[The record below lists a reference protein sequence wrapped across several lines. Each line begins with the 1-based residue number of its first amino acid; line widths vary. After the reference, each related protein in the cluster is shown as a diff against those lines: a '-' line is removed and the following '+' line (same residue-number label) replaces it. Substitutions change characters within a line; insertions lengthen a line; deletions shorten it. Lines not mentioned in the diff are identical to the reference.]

1 MISFSAFEILFGLF
15 GLSHASGSYGFLLL
29 LLEEMGYS
37 SLAGVS
43 SASSWGK
50 IISSPWNKEHFW
62 SGHCCIKSLLWV
74 LLNHAGSLGA
84 WGKCLVQWEKKNI
97 SSSSML
103 LACSPVDLTCQFFL
117 ACLML
122 SIGFLFDLGGKWE
135 GNLLGL
141 PSVDSLGL
149 RKCQTQS
156 DFRIEWGIVRNSVLC
171 FSSPSTGVPNQYA
184 FFSPIRIYLCLL
196 PRVDEYT

>member
-15 GLSHASGSYGFLLL
+15 GVSHASGGHSFLLL
-29 LLEEMGYS
+29 LLEEMGYP
-37 SLAGVS
+37 SLAGLS

-74 LLNHAGSLGA
+74 LLNHTGSLGA
-84 WGKCLVQWEKKNI
+84 WGKYQVQWEKKNI
-97 SSSSML
+97 SSSGML

-122 SIGFLFDLGGKWE
+122 SVGFLFDLGGKWE
-135 GNLLGL
+135 VNLLGP
-141 PSVDSLGL
+141 PSVDSWELGNARL
-149 RKCQTQS
+149 SKI
-156 DFRIEWGIVRNSVLC
+156 F
-171 FSSPSTGVPNQYA
+171 
-184 FFSPIRIYLCLL
+184 LL
-196 PRVDEYT
+196 SGEL

>member
-15 GLSHASGSYGFLLL
+15 GLSHASGSHSFLLL
-29 LLEEMGYS
+29 LLEEMRYS
-37 SLAGVS
+37 SLAGLS

-50 IISSPWNKEHFW
+50 IISSPRNKERFW

-74 LLNHAGSLGA
+74 LLNYAWSLGA
-84 WGKCLVQWEKKNI
+84 WGKCPVQWEKKNI

-103 LACSPVDLTCQFFL
+103 LACSPVDPICQFFL
-117 ACLML
+117 ACPML

-141 PSVDSLGL
+141 PSVDSLG
-149 RKCQTQS
+149 
-156 DFRIEWGIVRNSVLC
+156 VRNAKLSQIFVL
-171 FSSPSTGVPNQYA
+171 SGE
-184 FFSPIRIYLCLL
+184 L
-196 PRVDEYT
+196 

>member
-1 MISFSAFEILFGLF
+1 MHRE
-15 GLSHASGSYGFLLL
+15 
-29 LLEEMGYS
+29 
-37 SLAGVS
+37 
-43 SASSWGK
+43 
-50 IISSPWNKEHFW
+50 
-62 SGHCCIKSLLWV
+62 
-74 LLNHAGSLGA
+74 
-84 WGKCLVQWEKKNI
+84 CLVQWEKKAFLLVVYVV
-97 SSSSML
+97 SML
-103 LACSPVDLTCQFFL
+103 SVDLTCQFFL

-149 RKCQTQS
+149 KKCQTQS

-184 FFSPIRIYLCLL
+184 FFSPIRILASLSIAQGWW
-196 PRVDEYT
+196 